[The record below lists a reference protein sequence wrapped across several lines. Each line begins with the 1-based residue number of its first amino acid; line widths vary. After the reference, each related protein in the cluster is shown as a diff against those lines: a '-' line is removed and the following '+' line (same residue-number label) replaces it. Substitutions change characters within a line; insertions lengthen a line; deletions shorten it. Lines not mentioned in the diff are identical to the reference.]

1 MERFDEGGS
10 AWQYGSAL
18 LAFRQG
24 DRREA
29 TARLFDAYESNPSSA
44 EFLVTELLGPEAA
57 VGLGPRDSEMTH
69 DAEAD
74 AEECLD
80 QQEEAWAATPGAVEW
95 MASELKRARRRRRA
109 RRAPRRR

>member
-1 MERFDEGGS
+1 
-10 AWQYGSAL
+10 
-18 LAFRQG
+18 
-24 DRREA
+24 
-29 TARLFDAYESNPSSA
+29 
-44 EFLVTELLGPEAA
+44 
-57 VGLGPRDSEMTH
+57 MTH
-69 DAEAD
+69 EAEAD